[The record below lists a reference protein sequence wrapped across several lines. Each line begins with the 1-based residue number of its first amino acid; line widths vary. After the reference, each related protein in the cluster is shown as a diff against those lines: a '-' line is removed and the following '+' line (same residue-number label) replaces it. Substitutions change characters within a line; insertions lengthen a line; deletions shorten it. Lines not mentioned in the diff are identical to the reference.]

1 LESDYPVYE
10 TDLPGRP
17 AKETLMQSFSK
28 ILLPVDF
35 SERSTGAARYA
46 QALARHFQAELI
58 VLHVLTP
65 PNYEFGA
72 LEIAGSMLDTLY
84 RNRAEQASKELD
96 AFMTADPSGPQA
108 RKIVLEGDPAKK
120 IVDLAR
126 DEAVDII
133 TMPTHGYGQFRRF
146 ILGSNTA
153 KVLHDADCPVW
164 TGVHLEQAPALA
176 SIQFRSILCAVDL
189 GPQSSKTL
197 DWAAW
202 LARQFGARL
211 GVVHATA
218 GIPDLGD
225 GPNSQW
231 RTETCAA
238 AGRELFRL
246 LDGVGAQAD
255 LSIEAGEPAQV
266 ICSAAARLAAD
277 LLVIGR
283 GSAAGVFGRLR
294 TNAYAIIRQSP
305 CPVVSV

>member
-1 LESDYPVYE
+1 M
-10 TDLPGRP
+10 R
-17 AKETLMQSFSK
+17 SFSK

-35 SERSTGAARYA
+35 SERSVGAARYA
-46 QALARHFQAELI
+46 QSLARHFQAELV

-72 LEIAGSMLDTLY
+72 LEIAGSMLDELY

-96 AFMTADPSGPQA
+96 AFITAELAGLKV
-108 RKIVLEGDPAKK
+108 RRMVLEGDPAKK

-126 DEAVDII
+126 DEAADII
-133 TMPTHGYGQFRRF
+133 TMPTHGYGPFRRF

-164 TGVHLEQAPALA
+164 TGVHLEVVPALA
-176 SIQFRSILCAVDL
+176 SLPFRSILCAVDL
-189 GPQSSKTL
+189 GPQSPKTL

-218 GIPDLGD
+218 GVPDLGD
-225 GPNSQW
+225 GPKWQW
-231 RTETCAA
+231 RTDTRAA

-246 LDGVGAQAD
+246 LDAVGAEAD

-266 ICSAAARLAAD
+266 ICSVAARAAAD
-277 LLVIGR
+277 VLVIGR

>member
-1 LESDYPVYE
+1 MRSI
-10 TDLPGRP
+10 
-17 AKETLMQSFSK
+17 SK

-46 QALARHFQAELI
+46 QALARHFQAELM

-72 LEIAGSMLDTLY
+72 LEIAGSMLDELY
-84 RNRAEQASKELD
+84 RNRAEQAAQELD
-96 AFMTADPSGPQA
+96 AFMAPELPGLKV
-108 RKIVLEGDPAKK
+108 RKLVFQGDPATT
-120 IVDLAR
+120 IVNLAH
-126 DEAVDII
+126 DEAADII
-133 TMPTHGYGQFRRF
+133 TMPTHGYGPFRRF

-176 SIQFRSILCAVDL
+176 SIPFHSILCAVDL

-202 LARQFGARL
+202 LARQFRARL

-218 GIPDLGD
+218 GVPDLSD
-225 GPNSQW
+225 DPKWQW
-231 RTETCAA
+231 RTETRAA

-246 LDGVGAQAD
+246 LDGVGAEAD

-266 ICSAAARLAAD
+266 ICSAAVRVAAD
-277 LLVIGR
+277 VLVIGR

>member
-1 LESDYPVYE
+1 M
-10 TDLPGRP
+10 R
-17 AKETLMQSFSK
+17 SFSK

-46 QALARHFQAELI
+46 QALARHFGAEL
-58 VLHVLTP
+58 VLLHVLTP

-72 LEIAGSMLDTLY
+72 PELAGSMLDELS
-84 RNRAEQASKELD
+84 RNRAEQAARELD
-96 AFMTADPSGPQA
+96 RFMTPEPSGLKV
-108 RKIVLEGDPAKK
+108 RRIVLQGDPAKK
-120 IVDLAR
+120 IVDLAHQ
-126 DEAVDII
+126 EGVDLIA
-133 TMPTHGYGQFRRF
+133 MPTHGYGPFRRF

-164 TGVHLEQAPALA
+164 TGVHLEQALALA
-176 SIQFRSILCAVDL
+176 SIPFRNILCAVDL
-189 GPQSSKTL
+189 GPQSAKTL

-202 LARQFGARL
+202 LAREFGARL

-218 GIPDLGD
+218 GVPDLGD
-225 GPNSQW
+225 DPRWQW
-231 RTETCAA
+231 RTETRAA

-246 LDGVGAQAD
+246 LDAVGAEAD

-266 ICSAAARLAAD
+266 ICSAAARAAAD
-277 LLVIGR
+277 VLVIGR

-305 CPVVSV
+305 CPVASV